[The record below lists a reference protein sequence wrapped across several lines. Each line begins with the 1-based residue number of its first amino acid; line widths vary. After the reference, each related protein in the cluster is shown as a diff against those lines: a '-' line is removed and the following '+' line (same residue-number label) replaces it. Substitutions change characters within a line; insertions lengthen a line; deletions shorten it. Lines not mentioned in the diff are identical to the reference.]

1 MTNLQGLPSSISASV
16 GAPGKARNVPADV
29 ECIQRLFNLI
39 TPTSGSHLVVDG
51 QCGALLVQRISEY
64 QSNCLNVSKPDA
76 VIDPQGRTF
85 NRLVADARKASP
97 ETQAAEP
104 DRQPWLTE
112 PACDGAVTLT
122 DSDFQRAATALGNAV
137 SVNIIKAFA
146 TVESGGRS
154 GFGPAKMPVIAYEGH
169 LFRKY
174 TERKYDRSH
183 PLLSYPYV
191 EKAGPQWRANN
202 KNQTTAWATL
212 VAAYRLDPAAALMS
226 TSWGMFQIMGFNFAA
241 CGYTTVFDFVTA
253 MKTNAGCQLKAFV
266 GFCSK
271 NPALVKAIKNKDYV
285 GMAARYNGADYG
297 DYDKRIQ
304 TAFEA
309 FERKK

>member
-1 MTNLQGLPSSISASV
+1 
-16 GAPGKARNVPADV
+16 
-29 ECIQRLFNLI
+29 
-39 TPTSGSHLVVDG
+39 
-51 QCGALLVQRISEY
+51 LVQRISEY

>member
-1 MTNLQGLPSSISASV
+1 MTNLQGLPRPISASV
-16 GAPGKARNVPADV
+16 GTPGKARNVPADV
-29 ECIQRLFNLI
+29 EYIQCLFNLI
-39 TPTSGSHLVVDG
+39 APKSGSLLVVDG
-51 QCGALLVQRISEY
+51 KCGALLVQRISDY
-64 QSNCLNVSKPDA
+64 QLNRLKVTKPDG

-85 NRLVADARKASP
+85 NSLVEDTRKANP
-97 ETQAAEP
+97 DTPAAEP
-104 DRQPWLTE
+104 DRQQWITEATCDGGVILTE
-112 PACDGAVTLT
+112 A
-122 DSDFQRAATALGNAV
+122 DFQSAATALGNAV

-174 TERKYDRSH
+174 TQQKYDRSH
-183 PLLSYPYV
+183 PFLSYPYV

-212 VAAYRLDPAAALMS
+212 VAAYKLDPVAALMS
-226 TSWGMFQIMGFNFAA
+226 ASWGMFQIMGFNFAV

-253 MKTNAGCQLKAFV
+253 MKTNAGLQLKAFV

-271 NPALVKAIKNKDYV
+271 NPALVKAIKSKDYV
-285 GMAARYNGADYG
+285 GMASHYNGKDYG

-304 TAFEA
+304 KAFDA
-309 FERKK
+309 LERKK